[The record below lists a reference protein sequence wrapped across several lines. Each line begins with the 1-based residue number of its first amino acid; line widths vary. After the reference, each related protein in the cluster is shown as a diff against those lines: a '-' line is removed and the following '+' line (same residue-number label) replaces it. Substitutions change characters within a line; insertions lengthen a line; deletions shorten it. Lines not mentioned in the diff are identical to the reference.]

1 MAIVGEGGQSD
12 EALVSYLGQGK
23 YEHCGRCVQKRRF
36 PNIPANV
43 LADFHV
49 ESLKRAPRT
58 ADVPSQT
65 GLSFRW
71 TKFGGLKSGSRN
83 RGVS

>member
-1 MAIVGEGGQSD
+1 MAAVGEGGQSD

-43 LADFHV
+43 LADFQDDSITWNH
-49 ESLKRAPRT
+49 SS
-58 ADVPSQT
+58 VPQN
-65 GLSFRW
+65 GLSP
-71 TKFGGLKSGSRN
+71 
-83 RGVS
+83 